1 MLTRF
6 TLEYWID
13 EDWYV
18 GKLKEV
24 PGGFSQGESLEELE
38 GNIKDAY
45 RLIMEEKSSLQSG
58 AKTKELPIEV

>member
-6 TLEYWID
+6 PLEYWID

-18 GKLKEV
+18 GKLKGV
-24 PGGFSQGESLEELE
+24 PGVFSQGESLEELE

-45 RLIMEEKSSLQSG
+45 RLIMEEESSLQSG